1 MLTIL
6 LADDDILTLNQLNMF
21 LKDRKDASVIGQAT
35 DGESA
40 LSWLNSEIPPSVLI
54 LDMEMPKKNG
64 LEILKFIKEQKITT
78 VVLVLSNYDNFE
90 YVKPALHLGAWDYIL
105 KHELTAHVL
114 YEKLTEISAHLEE
127 RQILLKH
134 NELALSISKQQFIS
148 NLALNR
154 LIPPES
160 LSYMLST
167 DDFHGKQH
175 LLLLLQITNYITI
188 YQNFQNNKYQM
199 IDTVQNFLSTL
210 VNSLRKGIVTHIATG
225 EFLIYVNLYSEHSS
239 AKLYEIR
246 SLYTYTVTN
255 GLKRYFNIHTLCEST
270 ILYDTVDRLR
280 SHCLKLHHELNYKC
294 ISSEAQTG
302 TQAIHVISIY
312 QEKDL
317 MDALL
322 HFHGNEVQKIIH
334 QIFQPLKQETVN
346 LYQMR
351 YLVNRLFDIIHR
363 LHQSFPEYEPPHL
376 TQKFPDIMVPEALEQ
391 YFLRYYGECME
402 RFSTSSAKNY
412 PALICDALLYIQ
424 QNYSQDISLLS
435 TAEHCGISE
444 VYLSRIFKQHLGIP
458 FSKYLSNYRIQL
470 AAYYLSHTSDPIK
483 EISSKC
489 GFQNYNYFLT
499 VFKNTN
505 GMPPAQYRSQF
516 GKSNI

>member
-246 SLYTYTVTN
+246 YLYTHTVPN
-255 GLKRYFNIHTLCEST
+255 GLKRYFHIHTLC
-270 ILYDTVDRLR
+270 
-280 SHCLKLHHELNYKC
+280 
-294 ISSEAQTG
+294 
-302 TQAIHVISIY
+302 
-312 QEKDL
+312 
-317 MDALL
+317 
-322 HFHGNEVQKIIH
+322 
-334 QIFQPLKQETVN
+334 
-346 LYQMR
+346 
-351 YLVNRLFDIIHR
+351 
-363 LHQSFPEYEPPHL
+363 
-376 TQKFPDIMVPEALEQ
+376 
-391 YFLRYYGECME
+391 
-402 RFSTSSAKNY
+402 
-412 PALICDALLYIQ
+412 
-424 QNYSQDISLLS
+424 
-435 TAEHCGISE
+435 
-444 VYLSRIFKQHLGIP
+444 
-458 FSKYLSNYRIQL
+458 
-470 AAYYLSHTSDPIK
+470 
-483 EISSKC
+483 
-489 GFQNYNYFLT
+489 
-499 VFKNTN
+499 
-505 GMPPAQYRSQF
+505 
-516 GKSNI
+516 